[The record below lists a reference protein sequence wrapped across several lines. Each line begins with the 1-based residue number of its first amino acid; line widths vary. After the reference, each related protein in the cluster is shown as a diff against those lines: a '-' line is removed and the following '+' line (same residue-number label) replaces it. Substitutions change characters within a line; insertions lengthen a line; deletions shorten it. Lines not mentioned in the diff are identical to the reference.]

1 MTADLLI
8 TFLHILITFFGAR
21 HGLTISHLSSS
32 ITILAAGR
40 EGYSYTI
47 ANHTTGTRI
56 TCGEEFVRDLIAPL
70 LACGWTI
77 SGASASEIAM
87 VRGLLAHNIVAADLS
102 EAQMDDVWA
111 WAGAGLNT
119 FDLVTLWRRAA

>member
-1 MTADLLI
+1 MQDALFASAQRTRTSYEDVATLYTRVARNADALGKSQAELLRF
-8 TFLHILITFFGAR
+8 TELVSMQLQ
-21 HGLTISHLSSS
+21 
-32 ITILAAGR
+32 
-40 EGYSYTI
+40 
-47 ANHTTGTRI
+47 
-56 TCGEEFVRDLIAPL
+56 
-70 LACGWTI
+70 I